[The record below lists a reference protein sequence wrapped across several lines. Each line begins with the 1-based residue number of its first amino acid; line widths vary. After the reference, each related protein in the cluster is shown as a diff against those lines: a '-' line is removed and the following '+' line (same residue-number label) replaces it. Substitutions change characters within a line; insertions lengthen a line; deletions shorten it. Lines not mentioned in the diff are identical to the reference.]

1 MSDQPLKISKDE
13 MFTTQVQDYID
24 TQEGLTKHL
33 VQVEAQSWLKRLV
46 YSNWFYLMLAG
57 GVGALVAWGLIEPY
71 FDDNEIIAQRQRDQ
85 GEGAISIAALIL
97 FPTVAAFIGLFLGAA
112 EGIMCRNPQRAV
124 TTGIVGL
131 AVGFFGGG
139 VALIPATILM
149 VIVSLIGSQF
159 VRVPQEGQMPTG
171 MALLLNMIAR
181 SGFWA
186 VAAIPAGL
194 GQGIAT
200 RERKVIFNGLLGAVL
215 GGLIGGFLFDPISL
229 VLVTDDGQ
237 ATYSRGVGFVVIGV
251 AVGLFIGLIE
261 GWTKTAWLLMRK
273 GPLAGKQ
280 FILFKDTTVLGSS
293 PKAEVYLFK
302 DDAIEPKHAIIYN
315 RGGRFEIED
324 CNTPDGTYVNGVAL
338 KGRRYLQ
345 AGDQVVMGKTVLEF
359 ALKEVSA

>member
-33 VQVEAQSWLKRLV
+33 VQVEAQSWLKRLI

-57 GVGALVAWGLIEPY
+57 GLGGLVGWGILEPS
-71 FDDNEIIAQRQRDQ
+71 FDDNEMDGESVNIA
-85 GEGAISIAALIL
+85 AALI
-97 FPTVAAFIGLFLGAA
+97 FPVVAAAVGLFLGAA
-112 EGIMCRNPQRAV
+112 EGIMCRNLPRAITSGV
-124 TTGIVGL
+124 VGL
-131 AVGFFGGG
+131 GVGFGGG
-139 VALIPATILM
+139 LLALIPTSIFFALM
-149 VIVSLIGSQF
+149 SSF
-159 VRVPQEGQMPTG
+159 AYAFWKNPAPDRMPDG
-171 MALLLNMIAR
+171 MALFILMIGRA
-181 SGFWA
+181 GAWA
-186 VAAIPAGL
+186 IAAIPAGL
-194 GQGIAT
+194 GQGVAT
-200 RERKVIFNGLLGAVL
+200 RERKVIFNGLIGALL
-215 GGLIGGFLFDPISL
+215 GGMIGGFLFDPISL
-229 VLVTDDGQ
+229 LLVTDDGQ
-237 ATYSRGVGFVVIGV
+237 AAYSRAVGFTVIGI
-251 AVGLFIGLIE
+251 AVGLFIGLVE